1 MANLTLMRPLG
12 TLDRWFRDW
21 DFQDIWGE
29 ALETTDFV
37 PSLDVTETDEAIE
50 VHLEVPGVEE
60 KDLDVSLTDDL
71 LTISGEKRS
80 EHEDKDDR
88 VHRIERRYGRFSR
101 TLRLPAEV
109 DAGRVEASYE
119 AGVLKVVLPKTPEAK
134 PRRIEVK
141 SN

>member
-1 MANLTLMRPLG
+1 MANLTLSRPLG

-21 DFQDIWGE
+21 DVGAIWGE
-29 ALETTDFV
+29 APETTDFV

-80 EHEDKDDR
+80 EHEDKDDT

-101 TLRLPAEV
+101 TLRLPGTV

-141 SN
+141 TN